1 MREGTRA
8 EAEEPRFFEYGV
20 GTQVMLSSASSQ
32 AMGILL
38 SRARKLL
45 DAAAVGELR
54 ERIKQVGKLTHFN
67 PLTTEGAY
75 MCIRS
80 NPEFVINLKFNL

>member
-1 MREGTRA
+1 MREGMRA
-8 EAEEPRFFEYGV
+8 EEEEPKFFEYGV

-54 ERIKQVGKLTHFN
+54 ERIKQV
-67 PLTTEGAY
+67 
-75 MCIRS
+75 
-80 NPEFVINLKFNL
+80 